1 MNKYEKLVQAKFL
14 NDEDVVI
21 SRLNRIYRKSF
32 RDITEKIA
40 ELDSSIGQLQAA
52 YNSVDTNDIGDLAVA
67 VLGKKVGNMTPAEA
81 KATLASMLQS
91 KIYQK
96 DYQTALQKQ
105 VDSVLDK
112 MHVEQYSTIS
122 DYLEQCY
129 ENGFVGTMY
138 DLHGQGIPLMF
149 PMDQE
154 AMVMAVQ
161 LDSKINKGLYSHL
174 GEDVTRLKKRITTNI
189 TRGISSGMTYE
200 QIAQQISD
208 SMMGAY
214 KNPGG
219 SLAYAMRIAR
229 TEGHRIQV
237 QSAMNACYN
246 AKDMGADVVK
256 QWDSTLDGDT
266 RPSHRQVDG
275 EIRELDE
282 PFSNGLMFPGDPAGG
297 AGEVV
302 NCRCALLQRA
312 RWALDDDEL
321 ETLKERAAFFGLDK
335 TDNFDEFQQKY
346 LQVTAATP
354 AAAPKKQYLTQKKL
368 EQLVNDGN
376 AQLDDLKE
384 KFKINSGGLDYD
396 EIIKK
401 YGSLEDFA
409 DGYDLKVLK
418 ALKGQIDDVQD
429 QVDEW
434 AEKLNKKL
442 VAAETKKL
450 KKEQILLQDQLD
462 NYEVKTYSNIWKDDV
477 TTKDWAAKQGSIA
490 AKKQYFE
497 GKWLHATDPD
507 DIKKWEDLMADLDD
521 FDQHGKEY
529 FEIQKKLNQT
539 AADLK
544 KLQNGAKIGS
554 KAIDDAFT
562 QDRKDAALWAKT
574 TKEADDHLRSVSGD
588 VWKQASKDER
598 YAIYDYTCGSG
609 KFNRPLSG
617 FEKPYNEYGSGW
629 EPKWN
634 KGVGN
639 VWIDFEGA
647 GDEIRNMTNII
658 SRSTYDE
665 DIWLQRG
672 CGNNAMESFLNLS
685 PDTFGQMSESE
696 LQQFVGQSNRMYS
709 FTSTGVAKG
718 KGFSGDCIL
727 NIYAPKGTQMM
738 YAEPFSRFGNG
749 SGLNWDGVKT
759 QSSFGYESEMIIQ
772 RGASY
777 TITKIE
783 KSGGTIYIDMEVH
796 PEQGYDL
803 YQQDPNEWKGSTKK
817 GR

>member
-1 MNKYEKLVQAKFL
+1 MNKHQKLVQAKFL
-14 NDEDVVI
+14 NNEEAI
-21 SRLNRIYRKSF
+21 IKRLERIYNRSLK
-32 RDITEKIA
+32 DITGQISV
-40 ELDSSIGQLQAA
+40 LDSSIAQIQAA
-52 YNSVDTNDIGDLAVA
+52 YKSIGADDIGDLAA
-67 VLGKKVGNMTPAEA
+67 ALLGKKANNMTPAEA
-81 KATLASMLQS
+81 KETLASMLQS

-96 DYQTALQKQ
+96 KYQEALEKQ
-105 VDSVLDK
+105 VSGVLDK
-112 MHVEQYSTIS
+112 MQVEEFKTVS

-129 ENGFVGTMY
+129 EDGYFGTMY
-138 DLHGQGIPLMF
+138 DLQGQGIPLIM
-149 PMDQE
+149 PLNQE
-154 AMVMAVQ
+154 AMVQAVQ
-161 LDSKINKGLYSHL
+161 LDSKISKGLYTRL
-174 GEDVTRLKKRITTNI
+174 GEDITLLKSKITSQVS
-189 TRGISSGMTYE
+189 RGISSGMTFQ
-200 QIAQQISD
+200 QIAQQ
-208 SMMGAY
+208 
-214 KNPGG
+214 
-219 SLAYAMRIAR
+219 LAGTTRIGYNNAIRIAR

-237 QSAMNACYN
+237 QSAMNACQD
-246 AKDMGADVVK
+246 AKDIGADVVK
-256 QWDSTLDGDT
+256 QWDSTLDGRT
-266 RPSHRQVDG
+266 RPSHQRVDG

-282 PFSNGLMFPGDPAGG
+282 PFSNGLMFPGDPSGG
-297 AGEVV
+297 AAEVI

-321 ETLKERAAFFGLDK
+321 QTLKDRAAFFGLDK
-335 TDNFDEFQQKY
+335 TDNFDDYKKKY
-346 LQVTAATP
+346 LQAMASPAT
-354 AAAPKKQYLTQKKL
+354 APKKQYLTQKKL

-384 KFKINSGGLDYD
+384 KFKTHSGGWTYD
-396 EIIKK
+396 DIIKDF
-401 YGSLEDFA
+401 GSLESFA

-418 ALKGQIDDVQD
+418 ALQGQIDDVQKN
-429 QVDEW
+429 VDDW

-450 KKEQILLQDQLD
+450 KKAQIDLQDQLD
-462 NYEVKTYSNIWKDDV
+462 NYPVKTYSNIWKDDV
-477 TTKDWAAKQGSIA
+477 TTKDWAAKQGSIT

-497 GKWLHATDPD
+497 SKLLYATDPD
-507 DIKKWEDLMADLDD
+507 EIKKWKSLLDDLDD
-521 FDQHGKEY
+521 FDQQGKAY
-529 FEIQKKLNQT
+529 FDIQSKLNQT

-544 KLQNGAKIGS
+544 KLQNSGKISS
-554 KAIDDAFT
+554 KALDDAFT
-562 QDRKDAALWAKT
+562 QDRKDAALWAKN
-574 TKEADDHLRSVSGD
+574 TKTADDHLRDVCSD
-588 VWKQASKDER
+588 VWKNADKNER

-617 FEKPYNEYGSGW
+617 YEKPYNEYGTGW
-629 EPKWN
+629 EPKFK

-639 VWIDFEGA
+639 VWIDYEGA
-647 GDEIRNMTNII
+647 GDEIRHMTNLI
-658 SRSTYDE
+658 SRSSYDE

-685 PDTFGQMSESE
+685 PDTFGRMSESQ
-696 LQQFVGQSNRMYS
+696 LQQYVGQSNRMYS
-709 FTSTGVAKG
+709 FTSCGVAKG

-749 SGLNWDGVKT
+749 SGLNWDGIQK

-803 YQQDPNEWKGSTKK
+803 FQQDPSEWKGSTKK